1 MEILPVPTSNKHCGR
16 CSDNEN
22 KQVMVN
28 LMQSVLE
35 DPILQAGNPVKEFL
49 PKLNLPD
56 HETEV
61 CGIDILHLYEVF
73 SLEVKRSS
81 IRILL
86 ALVAQMDLELV
97 QMDVKTAFLHGDLE
111 EEIYMVQPEG
121 FKVAGKEHEVCKL
134 YKLLYGLKQSP
145 RQWYKL
151 FDKFMMDSKYTRSKY
166 DHCVYLKKLHDGSFV
181 YLLLYVNDT
190 LIASQILDQ
199 IEKLKTRLKSEF
211 EIKDLC

>member
-1 MEILPVPTSNKHCGR
+1 MLSTVR
-16 CSDNEN
+16 RSDNEN

-28 LMQSVLE
+28 LMQSMLE

-86 ALVAQMDLELV
+86 ALVAQIDLELV

-121 FKVAGKEHEVCKL
+121 FKVAGKEHEHVVMNLTCL
-134 YKLLYGLKQSP
+134 GLAAATSGIPEGLGRIQKNLIDRVSQ
-145 RQWYKL
+145 
-151 FDKFMMDSKYTRSKY
+151 
-166 DHCVYLKKLHDGSFV
+166 LH
-181 YLLLYVNDT
+181 
-190 LIASQILDQ
+190 
-199 IEKLKTRLKSEF
+199 
-211 EIKDLC
+211 